1 MEVVIVMKIRIQK
14 PIKYLWLLG
23 FLGFQGFK
31 YFKTGEPLALFWF
44 SYFSFFAYYFIGKMA
59 DEMQDERYFE
69 NSQRAKLKTA
79 KIRLITLFTIGFFSG
94 FSFVTKELIILI
106 CALGWA
112 GTLISYAYLFWHYDQ
127 D

>member
-1 MEVVIVMKIRIQK
+1 MEVVIVMKVRIQK

-23 FLGFQGFK
+23 FLGLQGFK

-44 SYFSFFAYYFIGKMA
+44 SYFSFFAYCFIGQMA
-59 DEMQDERYFE
+59 DEMQDERYFV

-79 KIRLITLFTIGFFSG
+79 KIHLMTLFTIGLFSG
-94 FSFVTKELIILI
+94 FSFVTKEVILVI

-112 GTLISYAYLFWHYDQ
+112 GTLISYFYLFWHYDQ

>member
-1 MEVVIVMKIRIQK
+1 MKVVIVMKIRIQK

-59 DEMQDERYFE
+59 DEMQDERYF
-69 NSQRAKLKTA
+69 
-79 KIRLITLFTIGFFSG
+79 
-94 FSFVTKELIILI
+94 
-106 CALGWA
+106 
-112 GTLISYAYLFWHYDQ
+112 
-127 D
+127 